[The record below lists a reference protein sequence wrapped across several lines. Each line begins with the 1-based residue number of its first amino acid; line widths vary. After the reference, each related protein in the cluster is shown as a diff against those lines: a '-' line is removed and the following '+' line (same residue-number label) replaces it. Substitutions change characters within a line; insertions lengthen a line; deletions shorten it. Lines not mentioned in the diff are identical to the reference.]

1 MEILQINTQI
11 SLEWLIGSAITVIGI
26 VGAAWLSMKLNVATI
41 MVRITQIEKD
51 FLGEKKALEDLR
63 IENKSSL
70 EMFKQENKEI
80 FLRIENKLDRILE
93 KQGEQS
99 IELANKQ
106 DKKTI

>member
-1 MEILQINTQI
+1 MLQ
-11 SLEWLIGSAITVIGI
+11 LLW
-26 VGAAWLSMKLNVATI
+26 
-41 MVRITQIEKD
+41 
-51 FLGEKKALEDLR
+51 LEDLR

-70 EMFKQENKEI
+70 EAFKQENKEI